1 MATMLFST
9 IGQAVGGPLG
19 AAIGLAVGGSLDSAL
34 FGRGSGSGDLFVQR
48 SAYGDVV
55 PRVYGRMRVA
65 GSLVWVAPMAGMGGK
80 GSGRRSGGAGLAIIL
95 SSGPVRS
102 VGRIWA
108 DGREI
113 RNAAGEGDG
122 GFKVRLWST
131 DGPDGPDPLLAAA
144 EGLDRAP
151 AFRGFSYVVVEDLDL
166 APFGSRIPNLSFEI
180 DSGETDVSDWLA
192 DAAQPAGATVEAREP
207 WALSGFLA
215 SAERGRD
222 ALSLAMAGD
231 FRRAVRGGDVAFVR
245 QPRLFEIGR
254 DDLVPP
260 REAGV
265 GLARDPAPSACAFGY
280 LDPERDFQA
289 GLQRAA
295 RARPGTALQIQLPLA
310 AGAAEARSIAEHV
323 LQRAETASDSV
334 QLTLPWRWL
343 GIEVGDWIQVD
354 GAGPWLVVERL
365 VRGLMVHLRA
375 ERDIADE
382 MRAAGPADPGRA
394 AVQPV
399 QLAGPTALALVE
411 APVAITGAT
420 ARPAV
425 WAGGLA
431 GWRGAEVQL
440 LEAGE
445 LRTIGRVGGGTPP
458 HGVLVDALGPGPLL
472 VWDERNALLVAPV
485 AGEASF
491 QSRSA
496 ADVLAGANL
505 AMVGGEILQYRD
517 ASVLSDGR
525 VRLSGLLRGR
535 FGTGF
540 RMVPHGAGSWVIG
553 LQADRLASLPLNEDA
568 EGRAID
574 LVAQGAGDP
583 PGGTSASCLF
593 EALADC
599 ALAPV
604 HLEVEQMPDGAIR
617 TRWRTRSVGSW
628 AWGSADP
635 GAMSFWWHLRAEG
648 GRIARIRT
656 EAPEFVMEAERQMAE
671 LGEICAHGDIW
682 VEVIGR
688 GPLAARQ
695 TAMMRF

>member
-19 AAIGLAVGGSLDSAL
+19 AAIGLAIGGSLDSAL
-34 FGRGSGSGDLFVQR
+34 FGRGGGSGDLFVQR

-65 GSLVWVAPMAGMGGK
+65 GSLAWVAPMAGMGGK
-80 GSGRRSGGAGLAIIL
+80 GSGRPSGGAGLAIIL

-131 DGPDGPDPLLAAA
+131 DGPDGPDPLMAAA
-144 EGLDRAP
+144 EGQDRAP
-151 AFRGFSYVVVEDLDL
+151 GFRGFSYVVIEDLDL

-180 DSGETDVSDWLA
+180 DSGEADVTDWLA
-192 DAAQPAGATVEAREP
+192 DAARPAGATVEAGEP
-207 WALSGFLA
+207 RALSGYLA

-222 ALSLAMAGD
+222 ALSLSMAGD
-231 FRRAVRGGDVAFVR
+231 FRRAMRGGDVAFVR
-245 QPRLFEIGR
+245 QPRLFDIRR
-254 DDLVPP
+254 DDLLPL
-260 REAGV
+260 REAGA
-265 GLARDPAPSACAFGY
+265 GLARDPAPSSCALGY

-295 RARPGTALQIQLPLA
+295 RARPGTALQVELPLA
-310 AGAAEARSIAEHV
+310 AGAGEARSIAEQV

-343 GIEVGDWIQVD
+343 GIEVGDWILVD

-365 VRGLMVHLRA
+365 VRGLLVHLRA
-375 ERDIADE
+375 ERDVLDGI
-382 MRAAGPADPGRA
+382 RAAVPADPGRA

-411 APVAITGAT
+411 APVAIPGA
-420 ARPAV
+420 AAGAVV
-425 WAGGLA
+425 WAGGST
-431 GWRGAEVQL
+431 GWRGADVQL
-440 LEAGE
+440 LEGGA
-445 LRTIGRVGGGTPP
+445 LRTIGRVSGGTPP
-458 HGVLVDALGPGPLL
+458 HGVLVDALEPGPLL
-472 VWDERNALLVAPV
+472 VWDEHNHLLVAPV
-485 AGEASF
+485 SGEASF
-491 QSRSA
+491 QSSSA

-517 ASVLSDGR
+517 ASVLPNGQ

-540 RMVPHGAGSWVIG
+540 RMVPHGAGSRVIG
-553 LQADRLASLPLNEDA
+553 LQADRIVNLSLAEEA

-574 LVAQGAGDP
+574 LVALGAGDP
-583 PGGTSASCLF
+583 PGGTSGSFLF

-604 HLEVEQMPDGAIR
+604 HLEVELMPDSAIR
-617 TRWRTRSVGSW
+617 TRWRARSARSW

-635 GAMSFWWHLRAEG
+635 GAMSFWWHLRAG
-648 GRIARIRT
+648 DGRIARIRT
-656 EAPEFVMEAERQMAE
+656 DVPELAVDAERQIAE
-671 LGEICAHGDIW
+671 FGEVCAHGDIW

-695 TAMMRF
+695 SAMMRF